1 MNERSYCVISGI
13 IFIII
18 AFVHLLRIIYSWDAV
33 IAGWLVPKWI
43 SWAALLIAGYLG
55 YEGLRL
61 AAKSGRS

>member
-18 AFVHLLRIIYSWDAV
+18 AFVHLLRIIYSWDGV
-33 IAGWLVPKWI
+33 IAGWPVPKWI

-61 AAKSGRS
+61 AAKSSRS